1 MTYGFW
7 ADVLGVLHAAIVL
20 FVVGGQALIMVG
32 WWRKWA
38 WTRNVWF
45 RRTHLGLILIIMII
59 AALGEWCPLTVWESD
74 LRQLAGQQG
83 YTQGMIATWLER
95 LLYYQAPL
103 WVFAVAYAL
112 FTLLVIWSYWQYPP
126 RR

>member
-20 FVVGGQALIMVG
+20 FVVGGQALILAG

-38 WTRNVWF
+38 WVRNIWF
-45 RRTHLGLILIIMII
+45 RRTHLALILIIMSI
-59 AALGEWCPLTVWESD
+59 AVLGEWCPLTVWESE

-83 YTQGMIATWLER
+83 YTQGMIATWLDR

-103 WVFAVAYAL
+103 WVFIGAYAL
-112 FTLLVIWSYWQYPP
+112 FTLLAMWSYWRYPP